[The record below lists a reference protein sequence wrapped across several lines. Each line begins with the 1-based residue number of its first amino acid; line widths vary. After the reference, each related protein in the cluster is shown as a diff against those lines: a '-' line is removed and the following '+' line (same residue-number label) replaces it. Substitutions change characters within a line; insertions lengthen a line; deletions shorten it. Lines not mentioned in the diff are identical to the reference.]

1 MLSLEKAGEIIEK
14 ELEGIEIPS
23 QPALLYDPVRYAI
36 KNGGKRI
43 RPSLVL
49 ISCDMFA
56 SDYKKAISP
65 AIGIELFHNFT
76 LLHDD
81 LMDDSPIRRNQ
92 PTVHVKWDANTA
104 ILSGDVMSILA
115 GKYIANVNENVI
127 VRITGLFNQ
136 TAIEVCEG
144 QMLDMEYA
152 QKQNVT
158 LVEYINMIRLKTSVL
173 IAASLAIGAITGG
186 ADKNQINALYEFG
199 LNLGLAFQIQD
210 DYLDS
215 YGDHE
220 KFGKK
225 IGNDILTNKRTF
237 LAIKALENAKGED
250 LKKLQNYLSG
260 INFDPNEKIKNVL
273 AIYNKYEIG
282 QSALSEINEYHNAGV
297 KLLNELNIPTS
308 RKETLMQF
316 SEQLLK
322 REK

>member
-1 MLSLEKAGEIIEK
+1 MLSLEKAGEIIEN
-14 ELEGIEIPS
+14 ELEGIEIPA

-43 RPSLVL
+43 RPSLVM
-49 ISCDMFA
+49 IACDMFA

-65 AIGIELFHNFT
+65 ALGIELFHNFT

-81 LMDDSPIRRNQ
+81 LMDDSSIRRNQ
-92 PTVHVKWDANTA
+92 PTVHIKWDANTA

-115 GKYIANVNENVI
+115 GKYIANVDENII
-127 VRITGLFNQ
+127 VPITGLYNK

-152 QKQNVT
+152 QKKNVT
-158 LVEYINMIRLKTSVL
+158 LPEYINMIRLKTSVL
-173 IAASLAIGAITGG
+173 IAASLAIGAIAGG
-186 ADKNQINALYEFG
+186 ADNKQINALYEFG
-199 LNLGLAFQIQD
+199 INLGLAFQIQD

-215 YGDHE
+215 FGDLS

-237 LAIKALENAKGED
+237 LAIKALEKAKDED
-250 LKKLQNYLSG
+250 LKKLQNYFSG
-260 INFDPNEKIKNVL
+260 FSFDPKEKIENVL
-273 AIYNKYEIG
+273 AIYKKYEIG
-282 QSALSEINEYHNAGV
+282 QAALFGINEYHNDAV

-308 RKETLMQF
+308 RKVPLMLF
-316 SEQLLK
+316 SEQLLN